1 MTWKTTKNILL
12 YSFMFAVLLTLS
24 FQPHQQNDD
33 FKNEEIGIEDNLLVK
48 QGLDPKDTTMSMES
62 YLHNYTLYGNYSTVD
77 ARDLVVDGD
86 FAYLADG
93 INGFRI
99 LNLTDKTNISE
110 TGSFK
115 NGTEIAYS
123 VYIEGDIAYLCYGLN
138 GFLILDITNKIS
150 PSVLFTMKDDFGIA
164 TCYGVDVDGNYA
176 YLAYGI
182 FGMAIVDVT
191 DPEKPLYVGRYHK
204 VSIDVRDVKVRTV
217 NAFIA
222 DADYGIHN
230 IDLRNKQNPI
240 RLGGYNTGS
249 ARKIDIST
257 AADYFYAFVADYNN
271 GFFIFSLY
279 VSDDPSLLYQYSD
292 ATHAV
297 GVYLEKKTAF
307 VTYDDDIGMRMFN
320 ASNVGNYDVS
330 YIGQFVD
337 TGDGFG
343 VTVDGD
349 HAYILDGS
357 EGIELIL
364 LDSDSDELYDGYEIN
379 DVLTDPFN
387 PDTDND
393 TLLDGPEFYGY
404 YAPDNPYATSDYFY
418 GLDPLNID
426 SDNDTIRDDE
436 EILVGI
442 DGYLTNPVNNDTD
455 ADELSDGEEIGG
467 IYYPSS
473 PFANLTGYIFTDPT
487 DTDSDNDQLLD
498 GEEINDY
505 GTDPL
510 SEDTDLDGMSDKYE
524 VDYFLDPLSD
534 DTTLDKDN
542 DGLTNIYEHDVSGT
556 SPNNN
561 DTDADGLT
569 DGEEVL
575 GYFND
580 THTYA
585 NGTGWIVTGKP
596 LDSDSDDD
604 GLKDGIEVMF
614 SDSNPLDADSDD
626 DQLSD
631 FVEYT
636 IHGTDVNSNDT
647 DADDL
652 PDYWEVTYGT
662 DPLVIDTFD
671 DPDSDNLTNWE
682 EFQLGTDP
690 HDADT
695 DGDGMP
701 DGWEIDN
708 SFNPLVQDGYSDA
721 DDDGLSNVDEYEA
734 GTNPRN
740 PDTDSDGLGDEWE
753 VEHGTNPT
761 VDDAAADPDTDGLT
775 NEEEMNNETDPL
787 DEDSDD
793 DNLTDGEEVL
803 IYGTDPNN
811 QDSDY
816 DTYSDYEEILEGTD
830 PLDSSSN
837 PRQRLTT
844 ILVAIGTSSAIGVL
858 ILLAIFFVVYW
869 TTRPEQ
875 KMFRFIAKQ
884 KSDGLESL
892 SIKEISVHVDKKLNK
907 GDVKQ
912 LVNEF
917 SQAKGLTL
925 VGNKIWLT
933 SHKEIEKNIEEYNA
947 WLNQLDSRVTTKKAI
962 KEMSERITH
971 DIKMCEKLQ
980 FNDLLS
986 ELNQIIVKL
995 D

>member
-1 MTWKTTKNILL
+1 MNWKTTRNILL
-12 YSFMFAVLLTLS
+12 YSFVFAVLLTLS
-24 FQPHQQNDD
+24 FQPLQQNDD
-33 FKNEEIGIEDNLLVK
+33 FKKEEISIEEDLLVK
-48 QGLDPKDTTMSMES
+48 QGLDPKDTVLSMES
-62 YLHNYTLYGNYSTVD
+62 YLHNYTLYGNYSAVD
-77 ARDLVVDGD
+77 ARDIVVDGD

-93 INGFRI
+93 VNGFRI
-99 LNLTDKTNISE
+99 LNLTDKTNITE
-110 TGSFK
+110 IGFFI

-123 VYIEGDIAYLCYGLN
+123 VYVQGDVAYLSYGLN
-138 GFLILDITNKIS
+138 GLVILDITNKIS
-150 PSVLFTMKDDFGIA
+150 PVVLFTMKDQFGIA
-164 TCYGVDVDGNYA
+164 NCYGVDIDGVFA

-182 FGMAIVDVT
+182 FGMAIVDIT
-191 DPEKPLYVGRYHK
+191 TPAQPLFVGRYHK
-204 VSIDVRDVKVRTV
+204 VNIDVRDVKVY
-217 NAFIA
+217 NIYAFIC
-222 DADYGIHN
+222 DADYGVHKIS
-230 IDLRNKQNPI
+230 ISNKENPL
-240 RLGGYNTGS
+240 RLGGYNSGS
-249 ARKIDIST
+249 ARQMEISV
-257 AADYFYAFVADYNN
+257 AQDYYYAFVADYN
-271 GFFIFSLY
+271 GFFILSLY
-279 VSDDPSLLYQYSD
+279 SHPNPTKVYQYVVAD
-292 ATHAV
+292 HAV
-297 GVYLEKKTAF
+297 DVYLEGRTAF
-307 VTYDDDIGMRMFN
+307 VTYEDVGLRIFN
-320 ASNVGNYDVS
+320 ASDAGNEYVSFVGQYE
-330 YIGQFVD
+330 D
-337 TGDGFG
+337 TGDGYG
-343 VTVDGD
+343 LRVYDEY
-349 HAYILDGS
+349 AYILDGT

-364 LDSDSDELYDGYEIN
+364 LDSDSDELYDGYEVN

-436 EILVGI
+436 EILVGL

-455 ADELSDGEEIGG
+455 ADELEDRYELGG
-467 IYYPSS
+467 IFYPTS
-473 PFANLTGYIFTDPT
+473 PFANGTGYIFTDPT
-487 DTDSDNDQLLD
+487 DTDTDNDQLWD
-498 GEEINDY
+498 GDEINVH

-510 SEDTDLDGMSDKYE
+510 SVDTDLDGMDDKYE

-534 DTTLDKDN
+534 DTASDKDN
-542 DGLTNIYEHDVSGT
+542 DGLTNIFEHDVSLT
-556 SPNNN
+556 NPNNN
-561 DTDADGLT
+561 DTDADELT
-569 DGEEVL
+569 DGEEVN

-596 LDSDSDDD
+596 LNSDSDAD

-631 FVEYT
+631 YAEYIT
-636 IHGTDVNSNDT
+636 HGTDVNSNDT
-647 DADDL
+647 DTDNL

-662 DPLVIDTFD
+662 DPLVSDASA

-690 HDADT
+690 LEIDT

-721 DDDGLSNVDEYEA
+721 DSDGLSNVDEFDA

-740 PDTDSDGLGDEWE
+740 PDTDGDGLGDEWE
-753 VEHGTNPT
+753 VDNGTDPNT
-761 VDDAAADPDTDGLT
+761 DDAAADPDTDGLT
-775 NEEEMNNETDPL
+775 NEEEMINETDPY

-793 DNLTDGEEVL
+793 DNLTDGEEVNT
-803 IYGTDPNN
+803 YGTDPNN
-811 QDSDY
+811 EDTDF
-816 DTYSDYEEILEGTD
+816 DTYSDYEEIQEGTD

-858 ILLAIFFVVYW
+858 ILLTIFFVVYW

-892 SIKEISVHVDKKLNK
+892 SIKEISVHVEKKLNK

-917 SQAKGLTL
+917 SESKGITL

-933 SHKEIEKNIEEYNA
+933 SRGEIENNIEEYNS
-947 WLNQLDSRVTTKKAI
+947 WLNQADSRVITKKAI
-962 KEMSERITH
+962 KEMSKRITH

-980 FNDLLS
+980 FNELLS
-986 ELNQIIVKL
+986 ELNKIIVRL